1 MLSAGFSVI
10 VPATWWEIPLDDERR
25 MRRSVETLVDRQ
37 FRGTDNQPILRRQLA
52 DEMRGVATAAQADG
66 GLRLWLSTEVIDG
79 VALGASLVA
88 RRLFLPVPGAGE
100 SPLAAARASLAQLG
114 GELGVL
120 QTRAGQALTRRRLV
134 TRGREAFGA
143 RTASLAA
150 SRAEGVGDQTQFEA
164 WLPTGEAG
172 EWLVLVFST
181 PYQSELADAL
191 VELFAAVA
199 GSAEWLAA

>member
-1 MLSAGFSVI
+1 MQAAGFSVI
-10 VPATWWEIPLDDERR
+10 VPATWWEVPLDDERR

-37 FRGTDNQPILRRQLA
+37 FRGTDNQPILRRQLVE
-52 DEMRGVATAAQADG
+52 EMRGVATAAQADG

-88 RRLFLPVPGAGE
+88 RRVYLPVPGAGE
-100 SPLAAARASLAQLG
+100 SPVAAARGSLARLG
-114 GELGVL
+114 GELGGL
-120 QTRAGQALTRRRLV
+120 DTRAGRALTRRLV
-134 TRGREAFGA
+134 RHGREAFGA
-143 RTASLAA
+143 RTS
-150 SRAEGVGDQTQFEA
+150 SRADGVGDHTQFEA
-164 WLPTGEAG
+164 WLPTGDAG

-191 VELFAAVA
+191 VDLFAAVA